1 MKITEKIRQMR
12 KNAGF
17 TQEQLAGR
25 LGVSAQSISKWEND
39 ITMPDITLLPLIAET
54 FGVSIDD
61 LFDLTLEQKL
71 NRIENRIEIKEE
83 LSSTEFDEYEALLL
97 DQLSSENN
105 LRAISLLAQL
115 YHHRMESDSRR
126 VSKYAREA
134 IMRDP
139 AKKEC
144 QWLLDK
150 AEGHAMWDWNCV
162 NHTKAIDF
170 YKDVIDNDNISPK
183 SSLPYYYL
191 IDNLIADHRT
201 AEAEK
206 YLKELSELP
215 SATPIL
221 VDVYP
226 AYIALAKYD
235 VEKADKIIEEYID
248 KNPDNGGYLFEAAQY
263 YARKCDY
270 EKAIDLYERSWIAE
284 EQSKP
289 RFWDALQGIAIIYSI
304 IGKMDEAIKTYD
316 RILECLK
323 TEWGYSEDDKVYLE
337 EVRERNAIKSK

>member
-1 MKITEKIRQMR
+1 MKINEKIRQMR
-12 KNAGF
+12 KLAGL
-17 TQEQLAGR
+17 TQEQLASR

-83 LSSTEFDEYEALLL
+83 LSSTEFDEYETLLL

-115 YHHRMESDSRR
+115 YHHRMESDSRK
-126 VSKYAREA
+126 VSKFAREA

-150 AEGHAMWDWNCV
+150 AEGHVMWDWNCV

-170 YKDVIDNDNISPK
+170 YKAVIDNDHISPK

-191 IDNLIADHRT
+191 IDNLIADNRT
-201 AEAEK
+201 DEAEK
-206 YLKELSELP
+206 YLNELSRLP
-215 SATPIL
+215 SATSVL

-226 AYIALAKYD
+226 AYIALGKFD
-235 VEKADKIIEEYID
+235 VEKADKIIEQYVDEHPND
-248 KNPDNGGYLFEAAQY
+248 GGYLFEAAQY

-270 EKAIDLYERSWIAE
+270 EKAIDLYERSWAAE
-284 EQSKP
+284 EKDKP
-289 RFWDALQGIAIIYSI
+289 RFWDALQGIATIYSI
-304 IGKMDEAIKTYD
+304 VGKADEAIKTYD

-323 TEWGYSEDDKVYLE
+323 TEWGYSEDDKVYLD
-337 EVRERNAIKSK
+337 EVRERNAIKAK

>member
-1 MKITEKIRQMR
+1 MKINEKIRQMR
-12 KNAGF
+12 KLAGL
-17 TQEQLAGR
+17 TQEQLASR

-71 NRIENRIEIKEE
+71 NRIENRIEIREE
-83 LSSTEFDEYEALLL
+83 LSSSEFDEYETLLL

-105 LRAISLLAQL
+105 LRAISILAQL

-150 AEGHAMWDWNCV
+150 AEGHAMWDWNCF

-170 YKDVIDNDNISPK
+170 YKTVIDNDNISPK

-191 IDNLIADHRT
+191 IDNLLADNRT
-201 AEAEK
+201 TEAEK
-206 YLKELSELP
+206 YLKELSLLP
-215 SATPIL
+215 SATPVL

-226 AYIALAKYD
+226 AYIALGKYD
-235 VEKADKIIEEYID
+235 VEKADKIIAEYVD
-248 KNPDNGGYLFEAAQY
+248 NHPDNGGYLFEAAQY

-284 EQSKP
+284 EQDKP
-289 RFWDALQGIAIIYSI
+289 RFWDALQGIATIYSI
-304 IGKMDEAIKTYD
+304 IGKSDEAIKAYD

-323 TEWGYSEDDKVYLE
+323 TEWDYSEDDKVYLE
-337 EVRERNAIKSK
+337 EARERNAMSSK